1 MQSISFSELFMTTVN
16 PLEMVIRGTVVY
28 LSLFALLRVVMK
40 RESSDVGVTN
50 LLVIVLLADAAQ
62 NAMSAEY
69 RSITDGLILVS
80 TIVGWSYF
88 LDWLS
93 YQSHTLNRIIRPG
106 KLLLSR
112 NGKLLRENMH
122 KELITEEE
130 IMIEV
135 RSNGFQELSETREI
149 YMEPNGSISVIGSG
163 RPGSRKHN
171 RRRGQH

>member
-1 MQSISFSELFMTTVN
+1 MEPLSFSELFVPTVN
-16 PLEMVIRGTVVY
+16 PLEMFIRGTVVY
-28 LSLFALLRVVMK
+28 LALFTLLRLVMK

-93 YQSHTLNRIIRPG
+93 FQSHTLNRIIRPG
-106 KLLLSR
+106 KLLLAR
-112 NGKLLRENMH
+112 DGKLLEKNMRR
-122 KELITEEE
+122 ELITEEE

-135 RSNGFQELSETREI
+135 RSNGFGDLSQTREI
-149 YMEPNGSISVIGSG
+149 YMEPNGSISVIG
-163 RPGSRKHN
+163 RKGSRRRDN
-171 RRRGQH
+171 RRQHR

>member
-1 MQSISFSELFMTTVN
+1 MEPLSFSELFMPTVN
-16 PLEMVIRGTVVY
+16 PLEMFIRGTVVY
-28 LSLFALLRVVMK
+28 LALFALLRLIMK

-80 TIVGWSYF
+80 TIIGWSYF

-93 YQSHTLNRIIRPG
+93 FQSHTLNRIIRPG
-106 KLLLSR
+106 KLLLALD
-112 NGKLLRENMH
+112 GKFLEENMR

-135 RSNGFQELSETREI
+135 RSNGFEHLSQTREI
-149 YMEPNGSISVIGSG
+149 YMEPNGSISVIG
-163 RPGSRKHN
+163 REGSWHRGN
-171 RRRGQH
+171 RRRRR